1 MLGGG
6 NSIIYMYRD
15 ASAALLLL
23 LLLLSDINAYHG
35 ITSFI
40 IQKPLFRSIN
50 PKTHSSL
57 EGT

>member
-15 ASAALLLL
+15 ASAALL

>member
-15 ASAALLLL
+15 ASAA

>member
-15 ASAALLLL
+15 ASAALLL